1 VSAPPPPPPHPGLRS
16 VPTDQGPDQVL
27 VEAPLVIEVGEESI
41 LTMRTPGHDDELAL
55 GFLLGEGILRSA
67 SQVAA
72 LKAISPSP
80 ESPVARV
87 RVELAPGVELSP
99 VARTRLQRAHAIRP
113 SCGLCGLA
121 TAEGL
126 AQNIAA
132 PASRAPRTSL
142 ALLSRILEGM
152 RREQA
157 LFRATGGSHAA
168 AVGCAETG
176 EVWAVREDIGRH
188 NALDK
193 ALGACVERPLARA
206 AVVLS
211 GRGGFELIVK
221 AARLGVPVVA
231 SVSAPS
237 SLAVEIADEL
247 GLTLVGFLREGSGR
261 TYSDDERLS

>member
-1 VSAPPPPPPHPGLRS
+1 MPAPSPDEPGLRS

-27 VEAPLVIEVGEESI
+27 VESPLVIEVGEESI
-41 LTMRTPGHDDELAL
+41 LTMRTPGHDAELAL
-55 GFLLGEGILRSA
+55 GFLLGEGILA
-67 SQVAA
+67 SSKDVVG
-72 LKAISPSP
+72 LEVSPPSP
-80 ESPVARV
+80 EAPVAQV
-87 RVELAPGVELSP
+87 RVQLAPEASLSP
-99 VARTRLQRAHAIRP
+99 VARTRLRRAHAIRP

-126 AQNIAA
+126 TQNLAH
-132 PASRAPRTSL
+132 PASGKPQTSF
-142 ALLSRILEGM
+142 ALLSRLLEGM
-152 RREQA
+152 RSQQR
-157 LFRATGGSHAA
+157 LFRATGGAHAA

-176 EVWAVREDIGRH
+176 ELWAVREDIGRH

-193 ALGACVERPLARA
+193 ALGACAERPLERA

-247 GLTLVGFLREGSGR
+247 GMTLVGFLREGSGR
-261 TYSDDERLS
+261 IYSDDERLR

>member
-1 VSAPPPPPPHPGLRS
+1 M
-16 VPTDQGPDQVL
+16 
-27 VEAPLVIEVGEESI
+27 IEVGAESI
-41 LTMRTPGHDDELAL
+41 LTMRTPGHDRELAL
-55 GFLLGEGILRSA
+55 GFLLGEGILRSPD
-67 SQVAA
+67 QVASLEEIPA
-72 LKAISPSP
+72 SA

-87 RVELAPGVELSP
+87 AVELSPGVELSP

-126 AQNIAA
+126 AQNLAVPKSA
-132 PASRAPRTSL
+132 LPRTSF
-142 ALLSRILEGM
+142 ALLARILEGM
-152 RREQA
+152 RREQV
-157 LFRATGGSHAA
+157 LFRATGGAHAA

-193 ALGACVERPLARA
+193 ALGACVARPLSQA

-211 GRGGFELIVK
+211 GRGGYELIVK

-247 GLTLVGFLREGSGR
+247 GMTLVGFLREGAGR
-261 TYSDDERLS
+261 TYSDDDRLS